1 MIYVKLMTLVGYRSS
16 LMIEWQD
23 DKDVFGRMFALT
35 GDPIFK
41 NLRNAVDHFDADL
54 SDALS
59 WGQLKSKKWLVEELE
74 KVCESKISP
83 TLGKDFICAG
93 WYGLLANM
101 LFEGRFNINIIRSF
115 DIDENCAPIAD
126 SLNRSKV
133 IDGWKFKAITKDIL
147 KLNYYEALYHAKR
160 SDGSEVELIDAP
172 DTIINTSCEHIK
184 EFERWYLKL
193 PKEKLVILQSNDY
206 FTLPEHI
213 NCVKDLDEFKEQCPM
228 KTLLYSG
235 VLESKSYNRFML
247 IGII

>member
-1 MIYVKLMTLVGYRSS
+1 
-16 LMIEWQD
+16 
-23 DKDVFGRMFALT
+23 
-35 GDPIFK
+35 
-41 NLRNAVDHFDADL
+41 
-54 SDALS
+54 
-59 WGQLKSKKWLVEELE
+59 
-74 KVCESKISP
+74 
-83 TLGKDFICAG
+83 
-93 WYGLLANM
+93 M
-101 LFEGRFNINIIRSF
+101 LFDIVDNGNLKFSVIKENSNDFRNTKVVDIYKELTKNKCIVNIYDPYVNKLEVYKTYKINLI
-115 DIDENCAPIAD
+115 EN
-126 SLNRSKV
+126 
-133 IDGWKFKAITKDIL
+133 L